1 MCSLSVKSSDIY
13 KRRLYQIFS
22 NQFQRKT
29 PLCLLC
35 PTMFPTMSTFG
46 FTKNNCLTVFW
57 QPYSVRFMFNCSTMS
72 QNNSHDI
79 NFFTSLKIF
88 INWKVLMDSFN
99 KCSQPSIKSLQSHS
113 HIEKTGLEK
122 FSQSS
127 LDWCAALNRK
137 LCTPQ
142 LLFMAKGL

>member
-22 NQFQRKT
+22 NQFQGKT
-29 PLCLLC
+29 PPCLLC

-72 QNNSHDI
+72 QNNSHAIGISSLCKSTSTQKYVDSI
-79 NFFTSLKIF
+79 QQMFTAFHQESSVF
-88 INWKVLMDSFN
+88 
-99 KCSQPSIKSLQSHS
+99 QSHILTLKRLVLKS
-113 HIEKTGLEK
+113 FHNPHLTGV
-122 FSQSS
+122 
-127 LDWCAALNRK
+127 
-137 LCTPQ
+137 
-142 LLFMAKGL
+142 LL